1 MKIIPAAL
9 FSLAILASA
18 TTLPAQTPGK
28 APRPDDHERFRAEV
42 RNYKHEFLAR
52 ELDMSKEQQREFF
65 PVYDEMDDAID
76 KIATETR
83 DLETRTASK
92 ADATEVELEAAARAV
107 YSQKKEEGEIELQYF
122 DRFKQILQPKQLL
135 QLRAAER
142 KFTRKLMRHHR
153 QARDA
158 RKVKRD

>member
-28 APRPDDHERFRAEV
+28 APRPDDRERFRAEV

-92 ADATEVELEAAARAV
+92 AAASSTSSRHIRMKRIRFWSEPP
-107 YSQKKEEGEIELQYF
+107 YSSRRWL
-122 DRFKQILQPKQLL
+122 
-135 QLRAAER
+135 
-142 KFTRKLMRHHR
+142 
-153 QARDA
+153 
-158 RKVKRD
+158 V

>member
-28 APRPDDHERFRAEV
+28 APRPDDRERFRAEV

-107 YSQKKEEGEIELQYF
+107 DSQKKEEGEIELQYF
-122 DRFKQILQPKQLL
+122 DRFKQSLQQKQLL

-142 KFTRKLMRHHR
+142 KFTRKLRRLLRPAGGAR
-153 QARDA
+153 QWARG
-158 RKVKRD
+158 

>member
-28 APRPDDHERFRAEV
+28 APRPDDRERFRAEV

-83 DLETRTASK
+83 DLETRQHQRPTLPKWS
-92 ADATEVELEAAARAV
+92 LRLRRGPCIRR
-107 YSQKKEEGEIELQYF
+107 KKRRG
-122 DRFKQILQPKQLL
+122 R
-135 QLRAAER
+135 
-142 KFTRKLMRHHR
+142 
-153 QARDA
+153 
-158 RKVKRD
+158 